1 MPCSLERRNVLP
13 VVVSDDL
20 PHRPCRF
27 RGIKCPRVVSDTSRG
42 CSPDPVVS
50 QALWADLSAPPITMH
65 DDYRPARLTQF
76 VSVDG
81 NYQAFEA
88 LKRLTGDVRNLM
100 LGKDH
105 WLTPVSCSDTTK
117 GSRRVCGSTTGVLSC
132 ITLTRPTHHR
142 CVR

>member
-1 MPCSLERRNVLP
+1 
-13 VVVSDDL
+13 
-20 PHRPCRF
+20 
-27 RGIKCPRVVSDTSRG
+27 GIKCPRVVSDTSRG

-105 WLTPVSCSDTTK
+105 WLTPVSCSGTTK
-117 GSRRVCGSTTGVLSC
+117 GTPECSRVPASRLWATYKGGRSHL
-132 ITLTRPTHHR
+132 P
-142 CVR
+142 